1 MSGLREERCLGEI
14 MVTEINRIW
23 AVGAGVAGEG
33 ITAQPEGVR
42 SEIRRQGRLLQG
54 EPDQASEGSVV
65 SIDSR

>member
-33 ITAQPEGVR
+33 ITAQPDDAR
-42 SEIRRQGRLLQG
+42 CQSRRQGRLLQG
-54 EPDQASEGSVV
+54 EPDQATEGAVF